1 MDTPPPIITP
11 DPSFDRFNG
20 NVTFFLAD
28 GATTA
33 AVPMAALNAFN
44 DETISVTINYG
55 AQLGACVVM
64 FLVVVALTPAAKLAR
79 AAALLHLAGLLLCA
93 VRTGLL
99 LAYYVAPFSHF
110 YQVWAADLSQVP
122 RRYYAASLA
131 ANTLA
136 LPLVVVVQAALA
148 HQAWTMLVFWPRAAR
163 YLACAL
169 SAVVV
174 LLTVGTRLAF
184 TIVQNHAIVTAIP
197 PDFFFWAIRW
207 TLIMGAVSIFWFCAV
222 FNVKLVNHL
231 VTNRAILPSTTLVN
245 PIEVLIMTNGLLMI
259 IPCKLFQAQ
268 QTLTAQMPRHLLT
281 HWAAIFAGLEW
292 AKFTNFESG
301 SLTLTSVILIL
312 PLGTLTAQR
321 ISSQGSQSY
330 LAAEKFRKNQTQTRS
345 AFGAA
350 ASSSHQANH
359 TKPPSVTFSSNGTT
373 VTPQISAVSRPETSL
388 LDRPE
393 RMDPID
399 LELSRIDAC
408 RESSELSQGAEQQRR
423 MQRDDFV

>member
-1 MDTPPPIITP
+1 MDGPPPTMTP
-11 DPSFDRFNG
+11 DPSFDRFDG

-28 GATTA
+28 RNTTA
-33 AVPMAALNAFN
+33 SVPMAALNAFN
-44 DETISVTINYG
+44 DETISVTMNYG

-64 FLVVVALTPAAKLAR
+64 FLVVLVLTPSAKLVR
-79 AAALLHLAGLLLCA
+79 ASAVLHLTGLLLCA

-99 LAYYVAPFSHF
+99 FSYYVAPFSHF
-110 YQVWAADLSQVP
+110 YQVWGGDFSRVP
-122 RRYYAASLA
+122 HYYYSVSLA

-136 LPLVVVVQAALA
+136 LPLVVVMQAALMN
-148 HQAWTMLVFWPRAAR
+148 QAWTMVAFWPRAAK
-163 YLACAL
+163 YVACAL
-169 SAVVV
+169 SAVIV

-184 TIVQNHAIVTAIP
+184 TIVQNRAIVTAVP
-197 PDFFFWAIRW
+197 PEFFFWGIHW
-207 TLIMGAVSIFWFCAV
+207 TLIMGAISIFWFCAV
-222 FNVKLVNHL
+222 FNVKLVSHL
-231 VTNRAILPSTTLVN
+231 VTNRGILPSTTLVN
-245 PIEVLIMTNGLLMI
+245 PMEVLIMTNGFLMI
-259 IPCKLFQAQ
+259 IPS
-268 QTLTAQMPRHLLT
+268 
-281 HWAAIFAGLEW
+281 IFAGLEW

-330 LAAEKFRKNQTQTRS
+330 MAGEKFRKQQPQTRS

-350 ASSSHQANH
+350 SSHQANH
-359 TKPPSVTFSSNGTT
+359 TKPASVTFSSNGTT
-373 VTPQISAVSRPETSL
+373 VTPQISAGSRPEVSL
-388 LDRPE
+388 MDRPE

-408 RESSELSQGAEQQRR
+408 RESFELSQGAEQQRR